1 MDINYSALP
10 AGPWESLFQK
20 ALRLVDEM
28 TIHGGIKDPFFTF
41 GGGTVLMLRH
51 QHRLSKD
58 IDFFVPDPQS
68 LGYVTPRLSDV
79 AEELCQAQYQEAGN
93 FIKLHLEEGEI
104 DFVASPNLL
113 HDDLAYE
120 RWELF
125 GRSVR
130 VETTAEI
137 IAKKMYHRGDQAT
150 GRDLFDLAMA
160 IEREPS
166 ALANAERFM
175 YRYLDK
181 FAANLQARTDYYVR
195 EFQAVQTLTYSPT
208 FAHAAETVSAYLAR
222 LIKMHERSGINSA
235 EFAVNNGLTV
245 IGVDHKQ
252 GEYCGSIVHRSERHV
267 VQGVGRATA
276 VIHDVKDL
284 PASIDSIV
292 IDSPSVKLRYHHGAA
307 ELIVQPGRLLGR

>member
-1 MDINYSALP
+1 
-10 AGPWESLFQK
+10 
-20 ALRLVDEM
+20 LRLVDEI
-28 TIHGGIKDPFFTF
+28 TIHGGINDPFFTF

-79 AEELCQAQYQEAGN
+79 AEELCRSQYQESAN

-113 HDDLAYE
+113 NDNLAYE

-150 GRDLFDLAMA
+150 GRDLFDLVMA
-160 IEREPS
+160 IECES
-166 ALANAERFM
+166 GALADAERFM
-175 YRYLDK
+175 YRYLAQICVELAGSSGLLRAQ
-181 FAANLQARTDYYVR
+181 FA
-195 EFQAVQTLTYSPT
+195 AVQTLTYSPT
-208 FAHAAETVSAYLAR
+208 FTHAAEVVDNYLAG
-222 LIKMHERSGINSA
+222 LIQTHERSLMASA
-235 EFAVNNGLTV
+235 EFAANNGLAV
-245 IGVDHKQ
+245 IDVDNKK
-252 GEYCGSIVHRSERHV
+252 GEYCGSIVYRSKRHV
-267 VQGVGRATA
+267 VQDIGRATA

-284 PASIDSIV
+284 PASIDSVV
-292 IDSPSVKLRYHHGAA
+292 IGSPSMKLKYHYGTAA
-307 ELIVQPGRLLGR
+307 LIVRPGRLLTHDVER